1 MLVKENFIQQEQ
13 FIFASAMKQDY
24 LVYPS
29 MIGSQSRIMWSYD
42 NSDVVSTFDGANP
55 LNVSSNHCNNV
66 SICLWYIS
74 PLQSLND
81 SSGTQY
87 ALLGEWNKWTAVSQ
101 QRFTSIITDT
111 KKNQATVTVQG
122 VSGETVLVVVFHSVL
137 LSVTVNCSISTTT
150 SQAHLVITPSNVVCS

>member
-87 ALLGEWNKWTAVSQ
+87 ALLGEWNKWAAVSQ

-111 KKNQATVTVQG
+111 KKNQATITIQD
-122 VSGETVLVVVFHSVL
+122 VSGETVSFCIIIRHCQLFDI
-137 LSVTVNCSISTTT
+137 NYE
-150 SQAHLVITPSNVVCS
+150 